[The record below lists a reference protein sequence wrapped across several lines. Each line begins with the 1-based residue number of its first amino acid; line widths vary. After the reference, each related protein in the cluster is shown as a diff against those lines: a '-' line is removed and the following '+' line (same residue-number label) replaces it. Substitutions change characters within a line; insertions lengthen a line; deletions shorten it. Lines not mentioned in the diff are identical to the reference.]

1 MRMAQTSFAGSNNL
15 QRRPALNS
23 RHSLATPTRVLAF
36 PLSVLLT
43 AVLAACGGGNG
54 QQQAA
59 TAESVT
65 GAADTAAAAATAA
78 AASPVCFYEHVN
90 YQGASFCASADSNWV
105 GGAWNDRVSSVK
117 VAAGYKVT
125 LYWDVNYGGKT
136 LVLTGDNANLVPAGF
151 NDQTSS
157 FKIVAPTAPP
167 LSTSK
172 VGNIQ
177 IAQSMLFNSDD
188 AALVLVSNKAAL
200 LKVNVV
206 ATATGAAK
214 PVARLHI
221 DNVNGGTSSD
231 VLMTAPTAA
240 LPSTVPDVPSFADSY
255 TATIPAD
262 AVKAGL
268 RLSVQLDSAAATV
281 LTPKVG
287 GGVPMKFVPIA
298 INVAGTVGQRPT
310 DIAPHLQSLFP
321 VSTVTTQQHAT
332 YTSSKVTTYPSTE
345 DAWSDA
351 YGKILGELADLH
363 SLEGAGSQDHYFGF
377 VPKRTWG
384 LAGLGY
390 VGGSSAIGFDMPS
403 APTSVRDVAS
413 HELGHNFSLQHAACG
428 GAGNPDP
435 NYPYPDA
442 DLSKPGRVVWP
453 YLADEKSF
461 YDPRPTDRHD
471 IMSYCGGQVFSD
483 YNYTVMQAWL
493 YPNNKTLKAAAQVA
507 GADVSTAQ
515 VQSAD
520 TREVLLVSGE
530 IGAAGTTLNPVKSFV
545 GHTATAAAGSH
556 VLRVVTAAGTTD
568 YAFTPMQLDHDAK
581 TTHFSLAIPNTGA
594 VQSVTVLQSGH
605 TLVQRSAGS
614 DRMTVQS
621 AGREAAPLQLKEAAG
636 QMAVTWDARTSA
648 YATVT
653 WVGANGQRVTLAQ
666 DLRGGS
672 AQVATGEL
680 PAGGSFEVI
689 LSDGLNSTRQ
699 SVRR

>member
-1 MRMAQTSFAGSNNL
+1 MNH
-15 QRRPALNS
+15 
-23 RHSLATPTRVLAF
+23 RHILAF
-36 PLSVLLT
+36 PLSVVVSAML
-43 AVLAACGGGNG
+43 VACGGGNALNG
-54 QQQAA
+54 QQTA
-59 TAESVT
+59 TAESVAT
-65 GAADTAAAAATAA
+65 PDGTAAAVAAAA

-90 YQGASFCASADSNWV
+90 YGGASFCASADSNWV

-125 LYWDVNYGGKT
+125 LYWDINYGGKT
-136 LVLTGDNANLVPAGF
+136 LVLSGDTANLVTLGF
-151 NDQTSS
+151 NDQASS
-157 FKIVAPTAPP
+157 FKITAPP
-167 LSTSK
+167 AATSK
-172 VGNIQ
+172 VANIQ

-188 AALVLVSNKAAL
+188 AALVLVAGKDAL

-214 PVARLHI
+214 PAARLHI
-221 DNVNGGTSSD
+221 DNVSGGTSSD
-231 VLMTAPTAA
+231 VLMTASTAA
-240 LPSTVPDVPSFADSY
+240 LPSAVPDVPSFADSY
-255 TATIPAD
+255 TATIPA
-262 AVKAGL
+262 AYVKTGL
-268 RLSVQLDSAAATV
+268 RVAVQLDSAAATT

-298 INVAGTVGQRPT
+298 INVGGTLGQRPV
-310 DIAPHLQSLFP
+310 DLAPHLQSLFP
-321 VSTVTTQQHAT
+321 VSSVTTQSHAT
-332 YTSSKVTTYPSTE
+332 YTSTKVTTYPATE

-363 SLEGAGSQDHYFGF
+363 SLENAGSQDHYFGF

-390 VGGSSAIGFDMPS
+390 IGGSAAIGFDMPS

-442 DLSKPGRVVWP
+442 NLSKPGRVVWP

-461 YDPRPTDRHD
+461 YDPRPTTLHD

-493 YPNNKTLKAAAQVA
+493 YPGNKTLKTTAAVA
-507 GADVSTAQ
+507 GAESSSAQ

-545 GHTATAAAGSH
+545 GHTATAGAGTH
-556 VLRVVTAAGTTD
+556 VLRVVTATSTTD
-568 YAFTPMQLDHDAK
+568 YAFTPLQLDHDAK
-581 TTHFSLAIPNTGA
+581 TTHFSLSIPNTGA
-594 VQSVTVLQSGH
+594 VQSITVLQQGR
-605 TLVQRSAGS
+605 TLVQRTSGS

-621 AGREAAPLQLKEAAG
+621 AGREAAPPSVKEAGG
-636 QMAVTWDARTSA
+636 QAVVTWDSRTTS
-648 YATVT
+648 YATLT
-653 WVGANGQRVTLAQ
+653 WVGPNGQRVTLAQ

>member
-1 MRMAQTSFAGSNNL
+1 MI
-15 QRRPALNS
+15 QR
-23 RHSLATPTRVLAF
+23 HHLAF
-36 PLSVLLT
+36 PLSVVVS
-43 AVLAACGGGNG
+43 AMLAACGGGNG
-54 QQQAA
+54 LNGQTTA
-59 TAESVT
+59 TAESVAT
-65 GAADTAAAAATAA
+65 PDGTAAAVSAAA

-90 YQGASFCASADSNWV
+90 YGGASFCASADSNWV

-125 LYWDVNYGGKT
+125 LYWDINYGGKT
-136 LVLTGDNANLVPAGF
+136 LVLSGDTANLVTLGF
-151 NDQTSS
+151 NDQASS
-157 FKIVAPTAPP
+157 FKITAPP
-167 LSTSK
+167 AATSK

-188 AALVLVSNKAAL
+188 AALVLVAGKDAL

-214 PVARLHI
+214 PTARLHI

-240 LPSTVPDVPSFADSY
+240 LPSAVPDVPSFADSY
-255 TATIPAD
+255 TATIPA
-262 AVKAGL
+262 AYVKTGL
-268 RLSVQLDSAAATV
+268 RVAVQLDSAAATT

-298 INVAGTVGQRPT
+298 INVGGTVGQRPV
-310 DIAPHLQSLFP
+310 DLAPHLQSLFP
-321 VSTVTTQQHAT
+321 VSSVTTQSHAT
-332 YTSSKVTTYPSTE
+332 YTSTKVTTYPATE

-363 SLEGAGSQDHYFGF
+363 SLENAGSQDHYFGF

-390 VGGSSAIGFDMPS
+390 IGGSAAIGFDMPS

-442 DLSKPGRVVWP
+442 NLSKPGRVVWP

-461 YDPRPTDRHD
+461 YDPRPTTLHD

-493 YPNNKTLKAAAQVA
+493 YPGNKTLKTTAAVA
-507 GADVSTAQ
+507 GAESSSAQ

-545 GHTATAAAGSH
+545 GHTATATAGTH

-568 YAFTPMQLDHDAK
+568 YAFTPLQLDHDAK
-581 TTHFSLAIPNTGA
+581 TTHFSLAIPNSGA
-594 VQSVTVLQSGH
+594 VQSITVLQQGR
-605 TLVQRSAGS
+605 TLVQRTSGS

-621 AGREAAPLQLKEAAG
+621 AGREAVPPSVKEAGG
-636 QMAVTWDARTSA
+636 QAVVTWDSRTNG
-648 YATVT
+648 YATLT

>member
-1 MRMAQTSFAGSNNL
+1 M
-15 QRRPALNS
+15 NS
-23 RHSLATPTRVLAF
+23 RPFLVAPTAGLSRALAF
-36 PLSVLLT
+36 PLSVVT
-43 AVLAACGGGNG
+43 AALLAACGGGNG
-54 QQQAA
+54 QSSANA
-59 TAESVT
+59 SPESANS
-65 GAADTAAAAATAA
+65 AADTAAAMATAA

-90 YQGASFCASADSNWV
+90 YQGASFCATTDSNWV
-105 GGAWNDRVSSVK
+105 GGTWNDRISSVK

-125 LYWDVNYGGKT
+125 LYWDINYAGKT

-151 NDQTSS
+151 NDQASS
-157 FKIVAPTAPP
+157 YKIVAPAP
-167 LSTSK
+167 STSK
-172 VGNIQ
+172 VGTIQ
-177 IAQSMLFNSDD
+177 IAQSQLFNSDD
-188 AALVLVSNKAAL
+188 AALVLVANKPAL
-200 LKVNVV
+200 LKVNAV
-206 ATATGAAK
+206 ATTAGAAK
-214 PVARLHI
+214 PTVRLHI

-231 VLMTAPTAA
+231 VLMTAPTTA
-240 LPSTVPDVPSFADSY
+240 LPTAVPAVPSFADSY

-262 AVKAGL
+262 VVKSGL

-298 INVAGTVGQRPT
+298 VNIAGTVGQRPT
-310 DIAPHLQSLFP
+310 DLASHLQSLFP
-321 VSTVTTQQHAT
+321 VSSVVTQQHPT
-332 YTSSKVTTYPSTE
+332 YTSTKVTSFPANE

-363 SLEGAGSQDHYFGF
+363 SIEGAGSQDHYFGF
-377 VPKRTWG
+377 LPKRTWG

-390 VGGSSAIGFDMPS
+390 VGGSSAVGFDMPS

-442 DLSKPGRVVWP
+442 NLSKPGRVVWP

-483 YNYTVMQAWL
+483 YNYTVMQTWL
-493 YPNNKTLKAAAQVA
+493 YPGNKTLKASAQ
-507 GADVSTAQ
+507 S
-515 VQSAD
+515 VQSVGAASS
-520 TREVLLVSGE
+520 TPSGEPREVLLVSGE
-530 IGAAGTTLNPVKSFV
+530 IGASASTLNPVKSFV
-545 GHTATAAAGSH
+545 GRTDSAASGAY

-568 YAFTPMQLDHDAK
+568 YPFTPLQLDHDVK
-581 TTHFSLAIPNTGA
+581 TQHFSVAIPNTGA
-594 VQSVTVLQSGH
+594 VQSITVLHSGKS
-605 TLVQRSAGS
+605 LVQRAASGS
-614 DRMTVQS
+614 DRATVQS
-621 AGREAAPLQLKEAAG
+621 AHEAVATQVKEAAG
-636 QMAVTWDARTSA
+636 QASVTWDARASA

-653 WVGANGQRVTLAQ
+653 WVGPNGQRITLAQ

-672 AQVATGEL
+672 ATLATSEL
-680 PAGGSFEVI
+680 PAGGTFEVI

-699 SVRR
+699 SLRR

>member
-1 MRMAQTSFAGSNNL
+1 M
-15 QRRPALNS
+15 
-23 RHSLATPTRVLAF
+23 
-36 PLSVLLT
+36 SVVVS
-43 AVLAACGGGNG
+43 AMLAACGGGGGQNG
-54 QQQAA
+54 EQTA
-59 TAESVT
+59 TAESVAT
-65 GAADTAAAAATAA
+65 ANGTAAAAAAA
-78 AASPVCFYEHVN
+78 AAALPVCFYEHVN
-90 YQGASFCASADSNWV
+90 YGGASFCASADSNWI

-117 VAAGYKVT
+117 VAAGYKLT
-125 LYWDVNYGGKT
+125 LYWDINYGGKT
-136 LVLTGDNANLVPAGF
+136 LVVTGDTANLVPLGF
-151 NDQTSS
+151 NDQASS
-157 FKIVAPTAPP
+157 FKITAPP
-167 LSTSK
+167 APPATTSK

-188 AALVLVSNKAAL
+188 AALVLVAGKAAL

-214 PVARLHI
+214 PVARLHV
-221 DNVNGGTSSD
+221 DNVNGGTSTD
-231 VLMTAPTAA
+231 IVLTAPTAA
-240 LPSTVPDVPSFADSY
+240 LPSAVPDVPSFADSY
-255 TATIPAD
+255 TAIIPAD
-262 AVKAGL
+262 YVKSGL
-268 RLSVQLDSAAATV
+268 RLAVQLDSAAATT

-298 INVAGTVGQRPT
+298 INVGGTVGQRPT
-310 DIAPHLQSLFP
+310 DLAPHLQSLFP
-321 VSTVTTQQHAT
+321 VSTVTTQAHAT
-332 YTSSKVTTYPSTE
+332 YTSSKVTTYPATE

-363 SLEGAGSQDHYFGF
+363 TLEGAASQDHYFGF

-453 YLADEKSF
+453 YLADEKAF
-461 YDPRPTDRHD
+461 YDPRPTTLHD

-493 YPNNKTLKAAAQVA
+493 YPNNKTLKTTAAAVA
-507 GADVSTAQ
+507 GGES
-515 VQSAD
+515 SSGEP
-520 TREVLLVSGE
+520 REVLLVSGE

-545 GHTATAAAGSH
+545 GRVATATSGAY
-556 VLRVVTAAGTTD
+556 VLRVVTAAGSTD
-568 YAFTPMQLDHDAK
+568 YAFTPLVLDHDAK
-581 TTHFSLAIPNTGA
+581 TTHFSLSIPNPGA
-594 VQSVTVLQSGH
+594 VQSLTVLQQGR
-605 TLVQRSAGS
+605 TLVQRTSGS
-614 DRMTVQS
+614 DRMSTQS
-621 AGREAAPLQLKEAAG
+621 TGREAAPLAVKEANG
-636 QMAVTWDARTSA
+636 QAAVTWDARTNT
-648 YATVT
+648 YATLT
-653 WVGANGQRVTLAQ
+653 WVGANGQRVTIAQ

-672 AQVATGEL
+672 AQVATSEL

>member
-1 MRMAQTSFAGSNNL
+1 MI
-15 QRRPALNS
+15 QR
-23 RHSLATPTRVLAF
+23 HHLAF
-36 PLSVLLT
+36 PLSVVVS
-43 AVLAACGGGNG
+43 AMLAACGGGNG
-54 QQQAA
+54 LNGQTTA
-59 TAESVT
+59 TAESVAT
-65 GAADTAAAAATAA
+65 PDGTAAAVSAAA

-90 YQGASFCASADSNWV
+90 YGGASFCASADSNWV

-125 LYWDVNYGGKT
+125 LYWDINYGGKT
-136 LVLTGDNANLVPAGF
+136 LVLTGDTANLVPLGF
-151 NDQTSS
+151 NDQASS
-157 FKIVAPTAPP
+157 FKITAPP
-167 LSTSK
+167 AATSK

-188 AALVLVSNKAAL
+188 AALVLVAGKDAL

-240 LPSTVPDVPSFADSY
+240 LPSAVPDVPSFADSY
-255 TATIPAD
+255 TATIPA
-262 AVKAGL
+262 AYVKTGL
-268 RLSVQLDSAAATV
+268 RVAVQLDSAAATT

-298 INVAGTVGQRPT
+298 INVGGTVGQRPV
-310 DIAPHLQSLFP
+310 DLAPHLQSLFP
-321 VSTVTTQQHAT
+321 VSSVTTQSHAT
-332 YTSSKVTTYPSTE
+332 YTSTKVTTYPATE

-377 VPKRTWG
+377 IPKRTWG

-390 VGGSSAIGFDMPS
+390 IGGSAAVGFDMPS

-493 YPNNKTLKAAAQVA
+493 YPGNKTLKASALAAAASTQATSAPA
-507 GADVSTAQ
+507 GEP
-515 VQSAD
+515 
-520 TREVLLVSGE
+520 REVLLVSGE
-530 IGAAGTTLNPVKSFV
+530 IGASATTLNPVKSFV
-545 GHTATAAAGSH
+545 GRADSAASGAY
-556 VLRVVTAAGTTD
+556 VLRVVTAAGTAD
-568 YAFTPMQLDHDAK
+568 YPFTPLQLDHDAK
-581 TTHFSLAIPNTGA
+581 TQHFSLAVPNTGA
-594 VQSVTVLQSGH
+594 VQSVTVLHQGK
-605 TLVQRSAGS
+605 TLVQRAAPPGG
-614 DRMTVQS
+614 DRATVQS
-621 AGREAAPLQLKEAAG
+621 AHEAVPLQVKETAG
-636 QMAVTWDARTSA
+636 QASVTWDARANA

-672 AQVATGEL
+672 ATLATGEL
-680 PAGGSFEVI
+680 PPGGTFEVI

-699 SVRR
+699 SLHR

>member
-1 MRMAQTSFAGSNNL
+1 MNTRHPSTERAPG
-15 QRRPALNS
+15 AL
-23 RHSLATPTRVLAF
+23 RVIAF
-36 PLSVLLT
+36 PMSIV
-43 AVLAACGGGNG
+43 ASAILAACGGGNG
-54 QQQAA
+54 QS
-59 TAESVT
+59 TASADMQSS
-65 GAADTAAAAATAA
+65 AADTAAAVATAA

-90 YQGASFCASADSNWV
+90 YQGASFCASADSSWV

-125 LYWDVNYGGKT
+125 LFQDINYGGKT
-136 LVLTGDNANLVPAGF
+136 LVLSGDTTNLVPLGF
-151 NDQTSS
+151 NDAASS
-157 FKIVAPTAPP
+157 FRISAPP
-167 LSTSK
+167 VATSK
-172 VGNIQ
+172 VGTIQ
-177 IAQSMLFNSDD
+177 IAQSQLFNSDD
-188 AALVLVSNKAAL
+188 ASLVLVANKPAL

-206 ATATGAAK
+206 ATTAGAAR
-214 PVARLHI
+214 PTGRLHV
-221 DNVNGGTSSD
+221 DNVNGGTSTD
-231 VLMTAPTAA
+231 ILLTAPTSA
-240 LPSTVPDVPSFADSY
+240 LPTAVPDVPSFADSY

-262 AVKAGL
+262 YVKAGL
-268 RLSVQLDSAAATV
+268 RLAVQLDSAAATT

-287 GGVPMKFVPIA
+287 GGVPMKFVPIS
-298 INVAGTVGQRPT
+298 INIAGTAGTRPT
-310 DIAPHLQSLFP
+310 DLAPHLQSLFP
-321 VSTVTTQQHAT
+321 VSSVVTQQHAT
-332 YTSSKVTTYPSTE
+332 YTSSKVTTLPATE
-345 DAWSDA
+345 NAWSDA

-377 VPKRTWG
+377 IPKRTWG

-390 VGGSSAIGFDMPS
+390 VGGSSAVGFDMPS

-493 YPNNKTLKAAAQVA
+493 YPGNKTLKATALATA
-507 GADVSTAQ
+507 PADTAQ
-515 VQSAD
+515 APSGEP
-520 TREVLLVSGE
+520 REVLLVSGE
-530 IGAAGTTLNPVKSFV
+530 LGDSGATLNPVKSFV
-545 GHTATAAAGSH
+545 GRVDTAPSGAY

-568 YAFTPMQLDHDAK
+568 YAFTPLQLDHDAK
-581 TTHFSLAIPNTGA
+581 TQHFGLAIPNTGA
-594 VQSVTVLQSGH
+594 VQSITVLHAGK
-605 TLVQRSAGS
+605 TLTQARAASAS
-614 DRMTVQS
+614 DKATTQS
-621 AGREAAPLQLKEAAG
+621 AAREVALQAKEAAG
-636 QMAVTWDARTSA
+636 QLGVTWDARTSPF
-648 YATVT
+648 ATVT
-653 WVGANGQRVTLAQ
+653 WVGPTGQRVTLAQ

-672 AQVATGEL
+672 AQLATGEL

-699 SVRR
+699 SLRR

>member
-1 MRMAQTSFAGSNNL
+1 MNH
-15 QRRPALNS
+15 RPSSIAP
-23 RHSLATPTRVLAF
+23 ATGVARSLAF
-36 PLSVLLT
+36 PMSVVVS

-54 QQQAA
+54 QSNAPA
-59 TAESVT
+59 DAVS
-65 GAADTAAAAATAA
+65 GSADTAAAVAIAAA

-90 YQGASFCASADSNWV
+90 YQGASFCASADSSWV

-125 LYWDVNYGGKT
+125 LFWDINHGGKT
-136 LVLTGDNANLVPAGF
+136 LVLTGDTATLVPLGF
-151 NDQTSS
+151 NDQASS
-157 FKIVAPTAPP
+157 YKIVAPAVSTA
-167 LSTSK
+167 K
-172 VGNIQ
+172 VGTIQ
-177 IAQSMLFNSDD
+177 IAQSQLFNSDD
-188 AALVLVSNKAAL
+188 AALVLVANKAAL
-200 LKVNVV
+200 LKVNAV
-206 ATATGAAK
+206 ATTAGAAK
-214 PVARLHI
+214 PTGRLHI
-221 DNVNGGTSSD
+221 DNVNGGTSTD
-231 VLMTAPTAA
+231 VLLTAPTAA
-240 LPSTVPDVPSFADSY
+240 LPTAVPDVPSFADSY

-262 AVKAGL
+262 YVKAGL
-268 RLSVQLDSAAATV
+268 RLAVQLDAAPATT

-287 GGVPMKFVPIA
+287 GGVPMKFVPIS
-298 INVAGTVGQRPT
+298 INIAGTAGTRPA
-310 DIAPHLQSLFP
+310 DLAPHLQSLFP
-321 VSTVTTQQHAT
+321 VSSVVTQQHAT
-332 YTSSKVTTYPSTE
+332 YTSSKVTTLPTTE

-351 YGKILGELADLH
+351 YGKVLGELADLH

-377 VPKRTWG
+377 IPKRTWG

-390 VGGSSAIGFDMPS
+390 VGGSSAVGFDMPS

-493 YPNNKTLKAAAQVA
+493 YPGNKTKASALAV
-507 GADVSTAQ
+507 GSSTPAP
-515 VQSAD
+515 S
-520 TREVLLVSGE
+520 TPSGEPREVLLVSGE
-530 IGAAGTTLNPVKSFV
+530 IGASGATLNPVKSFV
-545 GHTATAAAGSH
+545 GRVDGAASGAY
-556 VLRVVTAAGTTD
+556 VLRVVTTAGTTD
-568 YAFTPMQLDHDAK
+568 YPFAPLQLDHDAK
-581 TTHFSLAIPNTGA
+581 TQHFGLSVPNTGA
-594 VQSVTVLQSGH
+594 VQSLSVLHQGK
-605 TLVQRSAGS
+605 TLVQRVAGS
-614 DRMTVQS
+614 ADKASVQS
-621 AGREAAPLQLKEAAG
+621 AGREAAPLQVREAAG
-636 QMAVTWDARTSA
+636 QVSVTWDARANAFVTL
-648 YATVT
+648 T
-653 WVGANGQRVTLAQ
+653 WVGPTGQRVTLAQ

-672 AQVATGEL
+672 AQLATGEL

>member
-1 MRMAQTSFAGSNNL
+1 M
-15 QRRPALNS
+15 NS
-23 RHSLATPTRVLAF
+23 RPFVVAPAAGFSRALAF
-36 PLSVLLT
+36 PLSVVT
-43 AVLAACGGGNG
+43 AALLAACGGGNG
-54 QQQAA
+54 QSSANAA
-59 TAESVT
+59 PESANS
-65 GAADTAAAAATAA
+65 AADSAAAMATAA

-90 YQGASFCASADSNWV
+90 YQGASFCATTDSNWV
-105 GGAWNDRVSSVK
+105 GGTWNDRISSVK

-125 LYWDVNYGGKT
+125 LYWDINYGGKT

-151 NDQTSS
+151 NDQASS
-157 FKIVAPTAPP
+157 YKIVAPAP
-167 LSTSK
+167 STSK
-172 VGNIQ
+172 VGTIQ
-177 IAQSMLFNSDD
+177 IAQSELFNSDD
-188 AALVLVSNKAAL
+188 AALVLVANKPAL
-200 LKVNVV
+200 LKVNAV
-206 ATATGAAK
+206 ATTAGAAR
-214 PVARLHI
+214 PTVRLHI

-240 LPSTVPDVPSFADSY
+240 LPTTVPDVPSFADSY

-262 AVKAGL
+262 VVKSGL

-287 GGVPMKFVPIA
+287 GGVPMKFVPIS
-298 INVAGTVGQRPT
+298 INIAGTAGQRPT
-310 DIAPHLQSLFP
+310 DLAPHLQSLFP
-321 VSTVTTQQHAT
+321 VSSVVTQQHPT
-332 YTSSKVTTYPSTE
+332 YTSTKVTTFPANE

-363 SLEGAGSQDHYFGF
+363 SIEGAGSQDHYFGF
-377 VPKRTWG
+377 IPKRTWG

-390 VGGSSAIGFDMPS
+390 VGGSSAVGFDMPS

-483 YNYTVMQAWL
+483 YNYTVMQNWL
-493 YPNNKTLKAAAQVA
+493 YPGNKTLKA
-507 GADVSTAQ
+507 S
-515 VQSAD
+515 VQSVSAASS
-520 TREVLLVSGE
+520 TPAGEPREVLLVSGE
-530 IGAAGTTLNPVKSFV
+530 IGASATTLNPVKSFV
-545 GHTATAAAGSH
+545 GRADSAASGAY
-556 VLRVVTAAGTTD
+556 VLRVVTAAGTVD
-568 YAFTPMQLDHDAK
+568 YPFTPLQLDHDVK
-581 TTHFSLAIPNTGA
+581 TQHFSVAIPNTGA
-594 VQSVTVLQSGH
+594 VQSVTVLHSGKS
-605 TLVQRSAGS
+605 LVQRAAPSGG
-614 DRMTVQS
+614 DRATVQS
-621 AGREAAPLQLKEAAG
+621 AHEAVATQVKEASG
-636 QMAVTWDARTSA
+636 QATVTWDARANA

-653 WVGANGQRVTLAQ
+653 WVGPNGQRLTLAQ

-672 AQVATGEL
+672 AQLATGEL

-699 SVRR
+699 SLHR

>member
-1 MRMAQTSFAGSNNL
+1 M
-15 QRRPALNS
+15 NS
-23 RHSLATPTRVLAF
+23 SHILHARKAAASRVLAF
-36 PLSVLLT
+36 PTSVLLT
-43 AVLAACGGGNG
+43 AILAACGGGNG
-54 QQQAA
+54 QSTA
-59 TAESVT
+59 TTESAT

-125 LYWDVNYGGKT
+125 LFQDINYAGKT
-136 LVLTGDNANLVPAGF
+136 LVLAGDTANLVPLGF
-151 NDQTSS
+151 NDAASS
-157 FKIVAPTAPP
+157 FKLTAPP
-167 LSTSK
+167 VATSR
-172 VGNIQ
+172 VGTIQ
-177 IAQSMLFNSDD
+177 IAQSQLFNSDD
-188 AALVLVSNKAAL
+188 AALVLVANKAAL

-206 ATATGAAK
+206 ATTAGAAR
-214 PVARLHI
+214 PTGRLHI
-221 DNVNGGTSSD
+221 DNVNGGTSAD
-231 VLMTAPTAA
+231 VLLTAPTAA
-240 LPSTVPDVPSFADSY
+240 LPTTVPDVPSFADSY

-262 AVKAGL
+262 FVKAGL
-268 RLSVQLDSAAATV
+268 RLAVQLDAAPATT

-287 GGVPMKFVPIA
+287 GGVPMKFVPIS
-298 INVAGTVGQRPT
+298 INIAGTAGTRPA
-310 DIAPHLQSLFP
+310 DLAPHLQSLFP
-321 VSTVTTQQHAT
+321 VSSVVTQQHVT
-332 YTSSKVTTYPSTE
+332 YTSAKVTALPATE

-377 VPKRTWG
+377 IPKRTWG

-390 VGGSSAIGFDMPS
+390 VGGSSAVGFDMPS

-493 YPNNKTLKAAAQVA
+493 YPGNKTLKAAALAV
-507 GADVSTAQ
+507 GPAD
-515 VQSAD
+515 SAP
-520 TREVLLVSGE
+520 TPSGEPREVLLVSGE
-530 IGAAGTTLNPVKSFV
+530 IGAAGTTLNPVKSFIGRV
-545 GHTATAAAGSH
+545 ATAASGTY

-568 YAFTPMQLDHDAK
+568 YPFTPLQLDHDAK
-581 TTHFSLAIPNTGA
+581 TQHFGLAIPNTGA
-594 VQSVTVLQSGH
+594 VLSLAVLQQGK
-605 TLVQRSAGS
+605 TLVQARAASTAGG
-614 DRMTVQS
+614 DKATVQS
-621 AGREAAPLQLKEAAG
+621 TGREPVPLQLKESSG
-636 QMAVTWDARTSA
+636 QLNVTWDARTTPF
-648 YATVT
+648 ATVT
-653 WVGANGQRVTLAQ
+653 WVASTGQRMTLAQ

-672 AQVATGEL
+672 AQIPTSEL
-680 PAGGSFEVI
+680 PAGGTFEVI

-699 SVRR
+699 SLRR

>member
-1 MRMAQTSFAGSNNL
+1 M
-15 QRRPALNS
+15 
-23 RHSLATPTRVLAF
+23 
-36 PLSVLLT
+36 
-43 AVLAACGGGNG
+43 LAACGGGGG
-54 QQQAA
+54 QNAQQTT
-59 TAESVT
+59 TAESI
-65 GAADTAAAAATAA
+65 ASPADTAAAVAA
-78 AASPVCFYEHVN
+78 AAATSPVCFYEHVN
-90 YQGASFCASADSNWV
+90 YQGASFCAAADSNWV

-117 VAAGYKVT
+117 VAAGYKLT
-125 LYWDVNYGGKT
+125 LYWDINYGGKT
-136 LVLTGDNANLVPAGF
+136 LVLTGDAANLVSLGF
-151 NDQTSS
+151 NDQASS
-157 FKIVAPTAPP
+157 FKITAPP
-167 LSTSK
+167 VATSK

-188 AALVLVSNKAAL
+188 AALVLVANKPAL

-221 DNVNGGTSSD
+221 DNINGGTSTD
-231 VLMTAPTAA
+231 VVLTAPTAA
-240 LPSTVPDVPSFADSY
+240 LPSAAPAVPSFADSY
-255 TATIPAD
+255 TATIPA
-262 AVKAGL
+262 AYVKSGL
-268 RLSVQLDSAAATV
+268 RLAVQLDSAAATT

-298 INVAGTVGQRPT
+298 INVAGTVGQRPA
-310 DIAPHLQSLFP
+310 DLAPHLQSLFP
-321 VSTVTTQQHAT
+321 VSSVTTQQHAT

-363 SLEGAGSQDHYFGF
+363 SLENAGSQDHYFGF

-390 VGGSSAIGFDMPS
+390 IGGSAAIGFDMPS

-461 YDPRPTDRHD
+461 YDPRPTTLHD

-493 YPNNKTLKAAAQVA
+493 YPGNKTLKTAALSTGGESASAQ
-507 GADVSTAQ
+507 TA
-515 VQSAD
+515 SAD

-530 IGAAGTTLNPVKSFV
+530 IGAAGTSLNPVKSFV
-545 GHTATAAAGSH
+545 GHTATAAAGTH
-556 VLRVVTAAGTTD
+556 VLRVVTATGTTD
-568 YAFTPMQLDHDAK
+568 YPFTPMQLDHDAK
-581 TTHFSLAIPNTGA
+581 TTHFSLSIPNPGA
-594 VQSVTVLQSGH
+594 VQSITVLQQGR
-605 TLVQRSAGS
+605 TLVQRTAGGE
-614 DRMTVQS
+614 RAAIQAT
-621 AGREAAPLQLKEAAG
+621 GREAAPLQVREAGG
-636 QMAVTWDARTSA
+636 QAAVTWDAHTNS
-648 YATVT
+648 YATLT

-680 PAGGSFEVI
+680 PAGGTFEVI

>member
-1 MRMAQTSFAGSNNL
+1 M
-15 QRRPALNS
+15 
-23 RHSLATPTRVLAF
+23 
-36 PLSVLLT
+36 SVFVS
-43 AVLAACGGGNG
+43 AMLAACGGGGGQNG
-54 QQQAA
+54 QQTA
-59 TAESVT
+59 TAESVAT
-65 GAADTAAAAATAA
+65 PSGTAAAAAAAA

-90 YQGASFCASADSNWV
+90 YGGASFCASADSNWV

-117 VAAGYKVT
+117 VAAGYKLT
-125 LYWDVNYGGKT
+125 LYWDINYGGKT
-136 LVLTGDNANLVPAGF
+136 LVLTGDTANLVPLGF
-151 NDQTSS
+151 NDQASS
-157 FKIVAPTAPP
+157 FKITAPP
-167 LSTSK
+167 PPPVATSK

-188 AALVLVSNKAAL
+188 AALVLVAGKAAL

-221 DNVNGGTSSD
+221 DNVNGGTSTD
-231 VLMTAPTAA
+231 IVLTAPTAA
-240 LPSTVPDVPSFADSY
+240 LPSAVPDVPSFADSY
-255 TATIPAD
+255 TTIIPAD
-262 AVKAGL
+262 YVKSGL
-268 RLSVQLDSAAATV
+268 RLAVQLDSAAATT

-298 INVAGTVGQRPT
+298 INVGGTVGQRPT
-310 DIAPHLQSLFP
+310 DLAPHLQSLFP
-321 VSTVTTQQHAT
+321 VSTVTTQAHAT
-332 YTSSKVTTYPSTE
+332 YTSSKVTTYPATE

-363 SLEGAGSQDHYFGF
+363 TLEGAASQDHYFGF

-461 YDPRPTDRHD
+461 YDPRPTTVHD

-493 YPNNKTLKAAAQVA
+493 YPNNKTLKATAAAVA
-507 GADVSTAQ
+507 GGES
-515 VQSAD
+515 SSGEP
-520 TREVLLVSGE
+520 REVLLVSGE

-545 GHTATAAAGSH
+545 GRVATATSGAYVLRVATAAGS
-556 VLRVVTAAGTTD
+556 TD
-568 YAFTPMQLDHDAK
+568 YAFTPLVLDHDAK
-581 TTHFSLAIPNTGA
+581 TTHFSLSIPNPGA
-594 VQSVTVLQSGH
+594 VQSLTVLQQGR
-605 TLVQRSAGS
+605 TLAQRTSGS
-614 DRMTVQS
+614 DRVTTQS
-621 AGREAAPLQLKEAAG
+621 TGREAAPLAVKEANG
-636 QMAVTWDARTSA
+636 QAAVTWDARTNT
-648 YATVT
+648 YATLT
-653 WVGANGQRVTLAQ
+653 WVGANGQRVTIAQ

-672 AQVATGEL
+672 AQVATSEL

>member
-1 MRMAQTSFAGSNNL
+1 M
-15 QRRPALNS
+15 
-23 RHSLATPTRVLAF
+23 
-36 PLSVLLT
+36 SVVVS
-43 AVLAACGGGNG
+43 AMLAACGGGGGQNG
-54 QQQAA
+54 QQTA
-59 TAESVT
+59 TAESVAT
-65 GAADTAAAAATAA
+65 PDGTAAAAAAAA

-90 YQGASFCASADSNWV
+90 YGGASFCASADSNWV

-117 VAAGYKVT
+117 VAAGYKLT
-125 LYWDVNYGGKT
+125 LYWDINYAGKT
-136 LVLTGDNANLVPAGF
+136 LVLTGDTANLVSLGF
-151 NDQTSS
+151 NDQASS
-157 FKIVAPTAPP
+157 FKITAPP
-167 LSTSK
+167 APPAATSK

-188 AALVLVSNKAAL
+188 AALVLVAGKAAL

-221 DNVNGGTSSD
+221 DNVNGGTSTD
-231 VLMTAPTAA
+231 IVLTAPTAA
-240 LPSTVPDVPSFADSY
+240 LPGAVPDVPSFADSY
-255 TATIPAD
+255 TAIIPAD
-262 AVKAGL
+262 YVKSGL
-268 RLSVQLDSAAATV
+268 RLAVQLDSAAATT

-310 DIAPHLQSLFP
+310 DLAPHLQSLFP
-321 VSTVTTQQHAT
+321 VSTVTTQAHAT
-332 YTSSKVTTYPSTE
+332 YTSSKVTTYPATE

-363 SLEGAGSQDHYFGF
+363 TLEGAASQDHYFGF

-428 GAGNPDP
+428 GAGSPDP

-461 YDPRPTDRHD
+461 YDPRPTTVHD

-493 YPNNKTLKAAAQVA
+493 YPGNKTLKTTAAAVA
-507 GADVSTAQ
+507 GGES
-515 VQSAD
+515 SSGEP
-520 TREVLLVSGE
+520 REVLLVSGE

-545 GHTATAAAGSH
+545 GRVATGTSGAY
-556 VLRVVTAAGTTD
+556 VLRVTTATGSTD
-568 YAFTPMQLDHDAK
+568 YAFTPLQLDHDAK
-581 TTHFSLAIPNTGA
+581 TTHFSLSIPNPGA
-594 VQSVTVLQSGH
+594 VQSLTVLQQGR
-605 TLVQRSAGS
+605 TLVQRTSGS
-614 DRMTVQS
+614 DRVSTQS
-621 AGREAAPLQLKEAAG
+621 TAREAAPLAVKEANG
-636 QMAVTWDARTSA
+636 QAAVTWDARTNT
-648 YATVT
+648 YATLT

-672 AQVATGEL
+672 AQVATSEL